1 MELKASGTRGGIV
14 VIWDKRKWVKLDAHR
29 GSYSISCMLESNT
42 EVFRWCFTGIYGPH
56 NNPEREVMWSEI
68 AGIRELWED
77 HWVVGGDFNV
87 VRFESE
93 AELY

>member
-1 MELKASGTRGGIV
+1 
-14 VIWDKRKWVKLDAHR
+14 
-29 GSYSISCMLESNT
+29 MLESTT

-68 AGIRELWED
+68 AGITGLWED

-93 AELY
+93 RLNCTSRSKAMKLFSEII